1 MDTICTLDSS
11 TYSIFPNNAL
21 WEIHRHGICVFV
33 CVYMNIYKMK

>member
-21 WEIHRHGICVFV
+21 WEIQTW
-33 CVYMNIYKMK
+33 YMCFCMCIYKYI